1 MTDKP
6 LILVAD
12 DETRIRRLVVESLEN
27 AGFDVC
33 QAQDGRQAV
42 DVFRLSPVEP
52 DLVILDL
59 MMPEMDG
66 EEALKAIRK
75 TSAVPVLIL
84 TARDFLCDKSKC
96 FNAGADDYL
105 VKPFSFDEL
114 LARLRVVTRKRGGS
128 ATNVFTVADLTV
140 DTASHHV
147 KRGGRTI
154 SLSAKEFALLEYMI
168 RNRGIVL
175 SRERIENHLWNYDYS
190 GGSNVVDVYVS
201 YLRRKIDADYPTKL
215 IHTVW
220 GVGWVLRE
228 EV

>member
-1 MTDKP
+1 MIRILIVEDEITIARLIDLNLSACGYECTCEYDGLAAADLLEQMSFD
-6 LILVAD
+6 LILLDIMLPGAD
-12 DETRIRRLVVESLEN
+12 GFELMDLIRPTKT
-27 AGFDVC
+27 
-33 QAQDGRQAV
+33 
-42 DVFRLSPVEP
+42 PV
-52 DLVILDL
+52 IF
-59 MMPEMDG
+59 
-66 EEALKAIRK
+66 
-75 TSAVPVLIL
+75 L
-84 TARDFLCDKSKC
+84 TARGSVSDRVNGLR
-96 FNAGADDYL
+96 AGADDYL

-114 LARLRVVTRKRGGS
+114 LARLRVITRKHGGS

-147 KRGGRTI
+147 ARGGRTI

-168 RNRGIVL
+168 RNRGVVL

>member
-1 MTDKP
+1 M
-6 LILVAD
+6 
-12 DETRIRRLVVESLEN
+12 RILVVEDEQDLNRILAKTLKAEGYSVDSCFDGVEALDYLEG
-27 AGFDVC
+27 AEYDAVVLDV
-33 QAQDGRQAV
+33 
-42 DVFRLSPVEP
+42 
-52 DLVILDL
+52 
-59 MMPEMDG
+59 MMPRMDG
-66 EEALKAIRK
+66 FSVLAQMRADGNE
-75 TSAVPVLIL
+75 TPVLFL
-84 TARDFLCDKSKC
+84 TAKDSVPDRVHGLD
-96 FNAGADDYL
+96 AGADDYL

-114 LARLRVVTRKRGGS
+114 LARLRVITRKYGGS
-128 ATNVFTVADLTV
+128 ATNVFTVA
-140 DTASHHV
+140 
-147 KRGGRTI
+147 GRTM

-168 RNRGIVL
+168 RNRGVVL

>member
-1 MTDKP
+1 MIYCVEDDAS
-6 LILVAD
+6 IRELVLYTLRASGF
-12 DETRIRRLVVESLEN
+12 EARGFAESGAFWKAMCEH
-27 AGFDVC
+27 V
-33 QAQDGRQAV
+33 
-42 DVFRLSPVEP
+42 P
-52 DLVILDL
+52 DLVLLDIMLPGEDGLEILKKL
-59 MMPEMDG
+59 RSSPLTEQ
-66 EEALKAIRK
+66 L
-75 TSAVPVLIL
+75 PVIL
-84 TARDFLCDKSKC
+84 ATARGSEYDKVVGLDT
-96 FNAGADDYL
+96 GADDYL

-114 LARLRVVTRKRGGS
+114 LARLRVITRKHGGS

-147 KRGGRTI
+147 ARGGRTI

-168 RNRGIVL
+168 RNRGVVL

>member
-1 MTDKP
+1 MIYCVEDDAS
-6 LILVAD
+6 IRELVLYTLRASGF
-12 DETRIRRLVVESLEN
+12 EARGFAESGAFWE
-27 AGFDVC
+27 AMCEHV
-33 QAQDGRQAV
+33 
-42 DVFRLSPVEP
+42 P
-52 DLVILDL
+52 DLVLLDIMLPGEDGLEILKKL
-59 MMPEMDG
+59 RSSPLTEQ
-66 EEALKAIRK
+66 L
-75 TSAVPVLIL
+75 PVIL
-84 TARDFLCDKSKC
+84 ATARGSEYDKVVGLDT
-96 FNAGADDYL
+96 GADDYL

-114 LARLRVVTRKRGGS
+114 LARLRVVTRKHGGS

-140 DTASHHV
+140 DIASHHV
-147 KRGGRTI
+147 ARGGRTI

-168 RNRGIVL
+168 RNRGVVL

>member
-1 MTDKP
+1 MR
-6 LILVAD
+6 LLVAE
-12 DETRIRRLVVESLEN
+12 DERDLNRLLQKVLTK
-27 AGFDVC
+27 AGYTV
-33 QAQDGRQAV
+33 DGCY
-42 DVFRLSPVEP
+42 
-52 DLVILDL
+52 
-59 MMPEMDG
+59 DG
-66 EEALKAIRK
+66 EEALLYLQGTAYDALVLDVMMPRK
-75 TSAVPVLIL
+75 DGYTLVQEMRSQGMDTPVLFL
-84 TARDFLCDKSKC
+84 TARDSVADRVKGLDL
-96 FNAGADDYL
+96 GADDYL
-105 VKPFSFDEL
+105 VKPFDFDEL

-140 DTASHHV
+140 DTASHRV
-147 KRGGRTI
+147 TRGGRTI
-154 SLSAKEFALLEYMI
+154 ALSAKEFALLEYMI
-168 RNRGIVL
+168 RNRGVVL

>member
-66 EEALKAIRK
+66 EEALKVIRK

-114 LARLRVVTRKRGGS
+114 LARLRVITRKHGGS

-147 KRGGRTI
+147 ARGGRTI

-168 RNRGIVL
+168 RNRGVVL

-201 YLRRKIDADYPTKL
+201 YLRRKIDADYSTKL

>member
-1 MTDKP
+1 MPIIVISARSEDTDK
-6 LILVAD
+6 IDA
-12 DETRIRRLVVESLEN
+12 
-27 AGFDVC
+27 
-33 QAQDGRQAV
+33 
-42 DVFRLSPVEP
+42 
-52 DLVILDL
+52 LD
-59 MMPEMDG
+59 
-66 EEALKAIRK
+66 
-75 TSAVPVLIL
+75 
-84 TARDFLCDKSKC
+84 
-96 FNAGADDYL
+96 AGADDYL
-105 VKPFSFDEL
+105 TKPFSVDEL
-114 LARLRVVTRKRGGS
+114 LARLRVITRKRGGS

-147 KRGGRTI
+147 TRGGRTI
-154 SLSAKEFALLEYMI
+154 ALSAKEFALLEYMI
-168 RNRGIVL
+168 RNRGVVL

>member
-1 MTDKP
+1 
-6 LILVAD
+6 
-12 DETRIRRLVVESLEN
+12 
-27 AGFDVC
+27 
-33 QAQDGRQAV
+33 
-42 DVFRLSPVEP
+42 
-52 DLVILDL
+52 
-59 MMPEMDG
+59 MMPRMDG
-66 EEALKAIRK
+66 FSLLAQMRESGSE
-75 TSAVPVLIL
+75 TPVIFL
-84 TARDFLCDKSKC
+84 TAKDSVPDRVRGLD
-96 FNAGADDYL
+96 AGADDYL

-147 KRGGRTI
+147 TRGGRTI

-168 RNRGIVL
+168 RNRGVVL